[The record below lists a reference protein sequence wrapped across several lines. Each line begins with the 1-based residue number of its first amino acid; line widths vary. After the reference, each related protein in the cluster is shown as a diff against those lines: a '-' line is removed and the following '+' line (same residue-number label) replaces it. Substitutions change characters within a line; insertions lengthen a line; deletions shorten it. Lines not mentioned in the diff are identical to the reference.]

1 MNGQKKK
8 GISREELLLAVVV
21 LFWFALYLHI
31 PYQTPFLTA
40 AGVAAGFTGT
50 IVGAYGITQLA
61 FRLPLGVLADYAG
74 KHKIFVILGAG
85 LAGLACLVRILVP
98 TGPGFLAANLIS
110 GCAASTWIA
119 YMVLYSNYFSKKE
132 QQKATRKTA
141 KAVAEFIQKD
151 YQVIITHSNGPQV
164 GMIHTAMSEFCRIYP
179 EYTATP
185 TAVCSAMS
193 QGYIGYDLQN
203 AIRTELLGR
212 GIYKTVSTILTQVVV
227 DPYDEAFYH
236 PTKIIG
242 RVMTEAEAEEEEKK
256 GNHVTQVEGG
266 YRRVVAAPK
275 PVDIVEKDAIKAL
288 VDADQ
293 VVIACGGGGIPVL
306 AQDNKLQGASAV
318 IEKDLA
324 AGKLADTLDADR
336 LVILTSVDKV
346 CLNYGK
352 EDEKPLDTMT
362 VDEAK
367 KYLAAG
373 EFDEGTMAPKIEAA
387 IDFIGDSA
395 IRSVLITKLNKE
407 GKTVS
412 GGMGTL
418 ITK

>member
-1 MNGQKKK
+1 M
-8 GISREELLLAVVV
+8 
-21 LFWFALYLHI
+21 
-31 PYQTPFLTA
+31 
-40 AGVAAGFTGT
+40 
-50 IVGAYGITQLA
+50 
-61 FRLPLGVLADYAG
+61 
-74 KHKIFVILGAG
+74 
-85 LAGLACLVRILVP
+85 
-98 TGPGFLAANLIS
+98 
-110 GCAASTWIA
+110 
-119 YMVLYSNYFSKKE
+119 
-132 QQKATRKTA
+132 
-141 KAVAEFIQKD
+141 
-151 YQVIITHSNGPQV
+151 
-164 GMIHTAMSEFCRIYP
+164 
-179 EYTATP
+179 
-185 TAVCSAMS
+185 
-193 QGYIGYDLQN
+193 
-203 AIRTELLGR
+203 
-212 GIYKTVSTILTQVVV
+212 VV

-352 EDEKPLDTMT
+352 D
-362 VDEAK
+362 
-367 KYLAAG
+367 G
-373 EFDEGTMAPKIEAA
+373 
-387 IDFIGDSA
+387 
-395 IRSVLITKLNKE
+395 
-407 GKTVS
+407 
-412 GGMGTL
+412 
-418 ITK
+418 

>member
-1 MNGQKKK
+1 MKKK
-8 GISREELLLAVVV
+8 KIVI
-21 LFWFALYLHI
+21 ALGHDAL
-31 PYQTPFLTA
+31 
-40 AGVAAGFTGT
+40 GT
-50 IVGAYGITQLA
+50 T
-61 FRLPLGVLADYAG
+61 LPEQHEAT
-74 KHKIFVILGAG
+74 KH
-85 LAGLACLVRILVP
+85 
-98 TGPGFLAANLIS
+98 
-110 GCAASTWIA
+110 
-119 YMVLYSNYFSKKE
+119 
-132 QQKATRKTA
+132 TA
-141 KAVAEFIQKD
+141 KAVADFIRDD
-151 YQVIITHSNGPQV
+151 YEVVITHSNGPQV

-256 GNHVTQVEGG
+256 GNHVAEVEGG
-266 YRRVVAAPK
+266 FRRTIAAPK
-275 PVDIVEKDAIKAL
+275 PMDIVEIDAISAL
-288 VDADQ
+288 SDADQ

-306 AQDNKLQGASAV
+306 AQNNRLQGASAV

-324 AGKLADTLDADR
+324 AGKLAELLDADM

-352 EDEKPLDTMT
+352 EDEIKLDTLSLA
-362 VDEAK
+362 EAK
-367 KYLAAG
+367 KYLEEGQFEA
-373 EFDEGTMAPKIEAA
+373 GTMAPKIEAA
-387 IDFIGDSA
+387 IDFIGESA
-395 IRSVLITKLNKE
+395 IRSVLITKLNKDAAE
-407 GKTVS
+407 IT

-418 ITK
+418 IKK